1 MVRKAKPMNTTTN
14 TPIPTLV
21 SIPTAAQHL
30 NISVRGVYRLI
41 ASGELPRPIKVG
53 GSTKFSE
60 RQLRA
65 YLDALEARAAKG
77 CMR

>member
-1 MVRKAKPMNTTTN
+1 MNTTTN
-14 TPIPTLV
+14 YSSIPTLV

-41 ASGELPRPIKVG
+41 ARGDLPRPIKVG

-65 YLDALEARAAKG
+65 YLDALEARAAKASAR
-77 CMR
+77 C

>member
-1 MVRKAKPMNTTTN
+1 MNTTTKDS
-14 TPIPTLV
+14 PIPSLV
-21 SIPTAAQHL
+21 SIPTVAQHL

-41 ASGELPRPIKVG
+41 ASGELPKPIKIG